1 MKSMVQHLWLIPTLP
16 LLAAGISALL
26 KQRQRMLAASLAIG
40 SMILSLALSGVAF
53 ANALHHPWQGEGS
66 HQVVNFSWFEFA
78 AANGGAFNFR
88 LVVGPPIGRVGGLLC
103 VFPVLIF
110 FYHSTVPVS

>member
-78 AANGGAFNFR
+78 AGRMTRISRGSSVFSR
-88 LVVGPPIGRVGGLLC
+88 YSPPQC
-103 VFPVLIF
+103 WA
-110 FYHSTVPVS
+110 